1 MTKLILEIWTRPAEE
16 NPVFKTYTEELFFM
30 IQKKKSPIRK
40 IKQGITDSQYKGWF
54 LLACTTDETKLNSE

>member
-1 MTKLILEIWTRPAEE
+1 
-16 NPVFKTYTEELFFM
+16 M